1 MTKILKSIMPVV
13 ALFVLTINGQASQYV
28 TLFAGEGVD
37 ISPTSL
43 VELVSSAATGSSN
56 GPRARYTYN
65 RTINAATGTNQIE
78 EYIATMPT
86 TTTGLTRIENTSPA
100 VAYSSFIQLPTS
112 QVTLKITLADEINA
126 VAPSSVFVIPENSTG
141 DYDVLLETSSD
152 MGTWSPF
159 LSQTVS
165 AADAKRF
172 FRARIVKK
180 N

>member
-1 MTKILKSIMPVV
+1 VVLMKTLLKSILPVV
-13 ALFVLTINGQASQYV
+13 ALLVLTINGRAVEYV
-28 TLFAGEGVD
+28 TLNAVSPGVD
-37 ISPTSL
+37 VSSSSL
-43 VELVSSAATGSSN
+43 VEIVAAAPSLNNNNPIHLSFANGS
-56 GPRARYTYN
+56 GHDTFW
-65 RTINAATGTNQIE
+65 AASLIGCKF
-78 EYIATMPT
+78 
-86 TTTGLTRIENTSPA
+86 TGLSRVDVVRYNDYDKLGVLS
-100 VAYSSFIQLPTS
+100 
-112 QVTLKITLADEINA
+112 LKITPANEINA

-141 DYDVLLETSSD
+141 DFDVLLETSSD

>member
-1 MTKILKSIMPVV
+1 MKTLLKSILPVV
-13 ALFVLTINGQASQYV
+13 ALVAVAANGQAVEYK
-28 TLFAGEGVD
+28 TLTPNSPNLAVLPTSMVEIIGNTQKSGYRNYATMTFADGASVDFPLDGFAGEFGGA
-37 ISPTSL
+37 I
-43 VELVSSAATGSSN
+43 
-56 GPRARYTYN
+56 
-65 RTINAATGTNQIE
+65 
-78 EYIATMPT
+78 
-86 TTTGLTRIENTSPA
+86 TSPSILGHKFTGVTIFA
-100 VAYSSFIQLPTS
+100 LGANSAST
-112 QVTLKITLADEINA
+112 VTLKITPANEINT
-126 VAPSSVFVIPENSTG
+126 VSPTSVFVIPENSTG